1 MTLQIHN
8 ILFNNKIDINN
19 TSNTNNS
26 NNNQKNIYIPLVY
39 CFINLLYKL
48 LLLMLLLLIYFYF
61 LLFY

>member
-26 NNNQKNIYIPLVY
+26 NNDNKKIYI
-39 CFINLLYKL
+39 ILLYH
-48 LLLMLLLLIYFYF
+48 
-61 LLFY
+61 